1 MELSCERWQYCS
13 CESAIQRLK
22 KHACLTQIG
31 TWEYA
36 VNTSWLLLA
45 PPFVT
50 CTTAI
55 VVFPITLRANP
66 RPPALLHRPP
76 LAPPP
81 SPYSLSY
88 LCVGFDSEADV
99 LPYSAQFDRART
111 SGLARNHSTGPRT
124 SDPGKRTYH
133 TSLFI
138 QTLYFQKF
146 RGITMDNVRVDEAWK
161 STDEMMLVGS
171 GSLVRPVIQ
180 IQWDEQVIGD
190 GKEGPPS
197 ETLLNFIPED
207 MNPVLHR
214 SEYQFLIEAKLDS

>member
-1 MELSCERWQYCS
+1 MNRIFVRFERHQSSYFVA
-13 CESAIQRLK
+13 EGPNIYVA
-22 KHACLTQIG
+22 
-31 TWEYA
+31 
-36 VNTSWLLLA
+36 
-45 PPFVT
+45 FVT
-50 CTTAI
+50 EEQELLMPKFEQILSGFTTKRI
-55 VVFPITLRANP
+55 LTLAEDLIP
-66 RPPALLHRPP
+66 RPTCCLILL
-76 LAPPP
+76 
-81 SPYSLSY
+81 SLT
-88 LCVGFDSEADV
+88 VHV
-99 LPYSAQFDRART
+99 LRDW
-111 SGLARNHSTGPRT
+111 HVI
-124 SDPGKRTYH
+124 
-133 TSLFI
+133 I
-138 QTLYFQKF
+138 QLDLELQTLGSTLYFQKF